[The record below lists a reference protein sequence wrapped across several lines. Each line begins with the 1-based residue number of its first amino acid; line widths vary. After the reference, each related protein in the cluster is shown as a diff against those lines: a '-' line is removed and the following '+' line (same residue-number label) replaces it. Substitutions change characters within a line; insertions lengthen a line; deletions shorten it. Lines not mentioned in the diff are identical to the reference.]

1 MRSSHDSLFVD
12 AMNAISLFFNILS
25 STVVYALFA
34 LAIVFAYRT
43 SRVLLFCIGEIGM
56 TSAYVFLQVWS
67 WGEARGLGS
76 DLGFSFVLGIV
87 AAMVAAGAMGGLL
100 YLVLGKIGTDDPF
113 IGTVITIAFSIVFF
127 GAMTTIW
134 RGEITRLPLPDF
146 SVSVFDTGISV
157 LLLGIVTVGAALV
170 ATLLLVFYRST
181 LGIEMQALASN
192 RTLAELRGIPVQRR
206 LATVWIT
213 SAVIAGVAGIFSA
226 ALSAVSVEGVSA
238 GFSGIVAAIIGGLT
252 SPFGGIIGALLL
264 ATGENITNLFFDAR
278 YSIVAPVIL
287 LALLLIVRPSG
298 LSARVEHIART

>member
-1 MRSSHDSLFVD
+1 
-12 AMNAISLFFNILS
+12 MNAISLLFNILS

-56 TSAYVFLQVWS
+56 TSAYVLLQVWT
-67 WGEARGLGS
+67 WGQANGLGQGFGLS
-76 DLGFSFVLGIV
+76 FGLGVLAALAVAGVLGI
-87 AAMVAAGAMGGLL
+87 LL

-113 IGTVITIAFSIVFF
+113 IGTVVTIAFSIVFF

-146 SVSVFDTGISV
+146 SIPVFGASISV
-157 LLLGIVTVGAALV
+157 LVLGIIAVGVVLIAA
-170 ATLLLVFYRST
+170 LLLVFYRST

-192 RTLAELRGIPVQRR
+192 RTLAELRGIPVQHR

-213 SAVIAGVAGIFSA
+213 SAVISGVAGIFSA
-226 ALSAVSVEGVSA
+226 ALSAVSVEGVTV

-252 SPFGGIIGALLL
+252 SPFGGIAGALLL
-264 ATGENITNLFFDAR
+264 AAGENITNLYFEAR
-278 YSIVAPVIL
+278 YNIVVPVAL
-287 LALLLIVRPSG
+287 LVVLLIVRPSG
-298 LSARVEHIART
+298 LSARVERIART